1 MKKRFVDAF
10 TLADRNKVARRR
22 TKIIAIIPARGGS
35 KGIPRKNIKL
45 LCGKPLIAYTIEA
58 ALSSKLID
66 RVVVSTED
74 EEVAEISKKY
84 GAKVIRRPEEL
95 ARDDSPMID
104 AIMHVINYFKERDE
118 RFDIVVLLEP
128 TSPLRKEDDLDNAM
142 GLFLRNSDRAD
153 SLVSL
158 GEVHLENP
166 YIVKKV
172 ENGFVRPHIQLRTP
186 YYQRQQLPKVYFPY
200 GVVYLSKVDTL
211 QRYKTFY
218 QERTIPYFIER
229 WQNYEIDDIYDFI
242 CVEAILKNRLQ
253 SRKEL

>member
-1 MKKRFVDAF
+1 MNRKLK
-10 TLADRNKVARRR
+10 T
-22 TKIIAIIPARGGS
+22 IAIIPARGGS
-35 KGIPRKNIKL
+35 KGIPRKNIKP

-58 ALSSKLID
+58 ALGSKVISKII
-66 RVVVSTED
+66 VSTED
-74 EEVAEISKKY
+74 DKIAEVSNEY
-84 GAKVIRRPEEL
+84 GVDVVRRPEEL
-95 ARDDSPMID
+95 ARDNSPMID
-104 AIMHVINYFKERDE
+104 AIMHVINYFEERDE
-118 RFDIVVLLEP
+118 RFDVVVLLEP

-186 YYQRQQLPKVYFPY
+186 YYRRQQLPKVYFPY
-200 GVVYLSKVDTL
+200 GVIYLSKVDTL
-211 QRYKTFY
+211 QRYETFY

-242 CVEAILKNRLQ
+242 CVESIIRYRLE
-253 SRKEL
+253 SPKES